1 MTTTYL
7 GDDLV
12 LPAGRL
18 AKQIRDK
25 LSQSGPADIESIT
38 LDLSRLDSHGILELN
53 DLAIK
58 ARVGTVMLA
67 TAASFSA
74 AHKFNYNDT
83 IRLLTQ
89 VKDLGIAGALTAD
102 EIDLVAV
109 KMIRGYS
116 TRLRLN
122 LLTSMAPLFVSGSRF
137 SRSEPIDQALA
148 EHLEN
153 TRSRELTNADVLHIA
168 DGLTK
173 AHLMATLKTF
183 TKILLDSHKYE
194 EIRQIFGTYYDNNDL
209 LASELKAF
217 REVLGD
223 DLTIQL
229 CQEKMMKNDGQVSI
243 HRVGQVFSE
252 QVLLSEAFVSQ
263 LKDGLDGKPAVQPQY
278 WANLNSYNINELLE
292 HWPETAKM
300 MIEFYDVVPTVY
312 TPNPSHEFV
321 GFAVKHNLHLT
332 LLGKAIDFL
341 KQTLIET
348 ATEPGHGLATKNRSE
363 VLSYASANLRGV
375 FTRKSSY
382 NTCLD
387 ICHEIGLIE
396 AKSVIQDITP
406 CVISDLMELNG
417 EVETAFE
424 IMKHYPQAKGLFLE
438 DALGL

>member
-7 GDDLV
+7 GHDLV
-12 LPAGRL
+12 LPAGPL
-18 AKQIRDK
+18 AKQIKDK
-25 LSQSGPADIESIT
+25 LSKSGPADIESIT
-38 LDLSRLDSHGILELN
+38 LDLSRQDSHGILELN

-58 ARVGTVMLA
+58 AKVGTVMLA

-89 VKDLGIAGALTAD
+89 VKDLGIAGALSAD

-109 KMIRGYS
+109 KLIRGYS

-137 SRSEPIDQALA
+137 SRSEPIDRALA
-148 EHLEN
+148 EHLEK

-183 TKILLDSHKYE
+183 TKILVDSHKYE

-209 LASELKAF
+209 LASDLKAF

-252 QVLLSEAFVSQ
+252 QLLLSEWFVGQ
-263 LKDGLDGKPAVQPQY
+263 LKEGLNGTPVFKPQY
-278 WANLNSYNINELLE
+278 WANLSSYNVSTLID
-292 HWPETAKM
+292 HWPETTKL
-300 MIEFYDVVPTVY
+300 MIEFYDVTPTSY
-312 TPNPSHEFV
+312 TPNPSQEFV
-321 GFAVKHNLHLT
+321 GFAIKHNLHLT

-341 KQTLIET
+341 KRTLIET
-348 ATEPGHGLATKNRSE
+348 TSEPDPEIANMNRSE
-363 VLSYASANLRGV
+363 VLSYASANLRGI
-375 FTRKSSY
+375 FMRKSSY

-396 AKSVIQDITP
+396 SKSVIQDIKP
-406 CVISDLMELNG
+406 KVITDLLELHG
-417 EVETAFE
+417 QVETVFE
-424 IMKHYPQAKGLFLE
+424 IMANYPQSKGLFLE
-438 DALGL
+438 EALGL